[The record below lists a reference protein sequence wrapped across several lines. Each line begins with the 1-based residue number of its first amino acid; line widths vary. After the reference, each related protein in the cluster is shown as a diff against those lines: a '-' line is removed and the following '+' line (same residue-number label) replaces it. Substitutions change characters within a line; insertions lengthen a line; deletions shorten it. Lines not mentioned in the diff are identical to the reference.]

1 METAIVSY
9 VVFGEETLHVP
20 TDGCKT
26 VEGALI
32 RYTRTWS
39 AADPAT
45 LAQVTRWSVT
55 SQETGYTV
63 TGYRPLT
70 FRELLHLVLDDV
82 VTLSN
87 SADTDLTVHY
97 LDGVANRAL
106 ALKTMLDEGDVR
118 YAPHPRTALVGQAR
132 LCLWTT
138 SLAQLREATL
148 PPFETPSTDTHY
160 VLLRRALEQI
170 ERVNAEMAE
179 DLYRNPAHYTWEIA
193 PDSDYEGDFVC
204 NYVLVR
210 LLTPLETGADE
221 AAQRMDE
228 VLPLRCGCNR
238 YGEYV
243 CFCQESRLNYLLTHL
258 DQ

>member
-1 METAIVSY
+1 METAIVTY
-9 VVFGEETLHVP
+9 VVFGEESLHVP

-32 RYTRTWS
+32 RYSRRWS
-39 AADPAT
+39 VADSAT
-45 LAQVTRWSVT
+45 LAQVTRWTVQP
-55 SQETGYTV
+55 QETGYTV

-70 FRELLHLVLDDV
+70 FRELLQLLLDDV

-106 ALKTMLDEGDVR
+106 ALKSMLDEGDVR

-132 LCLWTT
+132 LSLWTT
-138 SLAQLREATL
+138 NLAQVREAAL
-148 PPFETPSTDTHY
+148 SPFQTPTTDTHHT
-160 VLLRRALEQI
+160 LIGRALGEMGQ
-170 ERVNAEMAE
+170 VDAEIAE
-179 DLYRNPAHYTWEIA
+179 DVYRHPARYTWEIA
-193 PDSDYEGDFVC
+193 PDSEVEGDFVC

-210 LLTPLETGADE
+210 LLTPLDSVAGET
-221 AAQRMDE
+221 AQRLDE

-258 DQ
+258 DR